1 MSKATEVELELLGL
15 QESVEMLAAV
25 AEIDGAVS
33 PACLEI
39 VQLCGREYILTLH
52 PTIFDTDIFVPI
64 RFAVVHQHRW

>member
-52 PTIFDTDIFVPI
+52 PKLYCYSCLCC
-64 RFAVVHQHRW
+64 Q

>member
-1 MSKATEVELELLGL
+1 MTKATEVELELLGL

-39 VQLCGREYILTLH
+39 VELYGCEYISCCYILH
-52 PTIFDTDIFVPI
+52 SFDTHIY
-64 RFAVVHQHRW
+64 AA

>member
-1 MSKATEVELELLGL
+1 MTKATEVELELLGL

-39 VQLCGREYILTLH
+39 VQLCGREYNLC
-52 PTIFDTDIFVPI
+52 
-64 RFAVVHQHRW
+64 

>member
-1 MSKATEVELELLGL
+1 MTKATEVELELLGL

-39 VQLCGREYILTLH
+39 VQLCGREYISCCYILQWNSYLCCL
-52 PTIFDTDIFVPI
+52 
-64 RFAVVHQHRW
+64 RFALVHQHRR

>member
-1 MSKATEVELELLGL
+1 MTKATEVELELLGL

-39 VQLCGREYILTLH
+39 VQLCGREYMLCYY
-52 PTIFDTDIFVPI
+52 I
-64 RFAVVHQHRW
+64 RQSFGTHIYAVNKVCLCAST